1 MAHRLQTLFAT
12 ADGEANYVGALRALI
27 EDGQL
32 HAAET
37 VLMADIAALDTTL
50 AQICADT
57 PRETVILNG
66 WPELVEAIASYEGD
80 PVTGVTIGMGN
91 EPDLAFEK
99 DRLHAPFVTLG
110 LYCDGDFAF
119 SSASRAE
126 LLAECQ
132 AETPRWAGAEE
143 DVEVYL
149 EIDGLADINTRLIHH
164 KHRFFLR
171 DGHLGRQHGARQ
183 ALSRSAAGRAVR
195 TLRHAQLVRLMP
207 HQDGRHPA
215 MLRDI
220 DNLLLADPAHDAKP
234 VLRRRKAHHGI
245 ERLAEHAPIGTDDRK
260 LGDGQAGDRL
270 YYPRGVGAVCANH
283 GFIDD
288 PIPFRLLRRRPDRDP
303 PVVRRDL

>member
-171 DGHLGRQHGARQ
+171 DGAPDQ
-183 ALSRSAAGRAVR
+183 APALFVEAVLCGWFRALRFHQAVR
-195 TLRHAQLVRLMP
+195 AAIDSEGLPGSIPVMSGMFGMTPEVTTVHIPEKTVKTSIAEVAPLVMKPKARREDAIVDLS
-207 HQDGRHPA
+207 G
-215 MLRDI
+215 
-220 DNLLLADPAHDAKP
+220 AD
-234 VLRRRKAHHGI
+234 LRRRVVAAAGVAEDKPGFFA
-245 ERLAEHAPIGTDDRK
+245 RL
-260 LGDGQAGDRL
+260 
-270 YYPRGVGAVCANH
+270 
-283 GFIDD
+283 
-288 PIPFRLLRRRPDRDP
+288 FRRSA
-303 PVVRRDL
+303 